1 MKFDNDFREMKIR
14 HIVAMFLII
23 IFFTIVVT
31 VIIALN
37 KGELSDTDT
46 IIVSLF
52 IEILLIFMMA
62 FKLKLSRGN
71 VKRLYVDFKENLNIK
86 EIFWIMLCI
95 TCLQIG
101 SSNILID
108 AAYII
113 SPNFANWFVSESG
126 IVINSMTEYWIVF
139 IMAVFL
145 APFTEEIIFRNTLFK
160 RLSKKFN
167 VYIGLIVSS
176 IIFSSVNFG
185 SQMVGIFLI
194 GIINCMLYVKYE
206 NILVPMLIYFF
217 DGIINMILVI
227 LFNEFGNQTIVL
239 TSIDMIL
246 YAGSGVGLFIVGM
259 IFFIKF
265 VKENKIYL
273 REMYNKK
280 KDLELSQI

>member
-14 HIVAMFLII
+14 NIVVMFLIV
-23 IFFTIVVT
+23 FFVAIVVA

-37 KGELSDTDT
+37 KGDLSDTDT

-62 FKLKLSRGN
+62 FKLRLSREN
-71 VKRLYVDFKENLNIK
+71 VKRLYVDFKENINIK
-86 EIFWIMLCI
+86 EIFWIILCI

-108 AAYII
+108 VAYMI
-113 SPNFANWFVSESG
+113 SPNFANWFANESG
-126 IVINSMTEYWIVF
+126 IVINSMTDYWIVF

-160 RLSKKFN
+160 RISKKFN

-185 SQMVGIFLI
+185 SQMIGIFLL
-194 GIINCMLYVKYE
+194 GILNCMLYIKYE

-217 DGIINMILVI
+217 DGIINMIVVI
-227 LFNEFGNQTIVL
+227 LFNQFGEQTIVL
-239 TSIDMIL
+239 TSMDIVL
-246 YAGSGVGLFIVGM
+246 YAGSGVGLFTIGM

-265 VKENKIYL
+265 VKKI
-273 REMYNKK
+273 RF
-280 KDLELSQI
+280 I

>member
-23 IFFTIVVT
+23 FFFAIVVT

-37 KGELSDTDT
+37 KGDLNNTDT
-46 IIVSLF
+46 VIVSLF

-62 FKLKLSRGN
+62 FRLRLSREN
-71 VKRLYVDFKENLNIK
+71 IKRLYEDFKENLNIK
-86 EIFWIMLCI
+86 EIFWIILCI

-101 SSNILID
+101 SSNILICL
-108 AAYII
+108 AYMI
-113 SPNFANWFVSESG
+113 SPNFANWFANESG
-126 IVINSMTEYWIVF
+126 IVINSMTDYWIVF

-185 SQMVGIFLI
+185 SQMIGMFLI
-194 GIINCMLYVKYE
+194 GILNCMLYVKYE
-206 NILVPMLIYFF
+206 NILVPMLIYFL
-217 DGIINMILVI
+217 M
-227 LFNEFGNQTIVL
+227 VL
-239 TSIDMIL
+239 LI
-246 YAGSGVGLFIVGM
+246 
-259 IFFIKF
+259 
-265 VKENKIYL
+265 
-273 REMYNKK
+273 
-280 KDLELSQI
+280 

>member
-1 MKFDNDFREMKIR
+1 MKFDNDFGEMKIR
-14 HIVAMFLII
+14 HIVTMFLII
-23 IFFTIVVT
+23 FFFTIVVT

-37 KGELSDTDT
+37 KGDLNDTDT

-108 AAYII
+108 VAYMI

-194 GIINCMLYVKYE
+194 GILNCMLYVKYE

-239 TSIDMIL
+239 TSMDMIL
-246 YAGSGVGLFIVGM
+246 YAGSGVGLFTIGM

-280 KDLELSQI
+280 KVLELNQI